1 MPLKIVEFVRTT
13 WCHEAKTKNIAT
25 EETIL
30 SIKDLIIIKGAPFNT
45 AKQSH

>member
-1 MPLKIVEFVRTT
+1 MLFKIVEFVRTT
-13 WCHEAKTKNIAT
+13 WGHETKTKNIAT
-25 EETIL
+25 EERIL